1 MYWKGVS
8 AMAFIDDNGKIS
20 FVNQMDNFT
29 QKTPGTEDIT
39 SVPGNDTQTKTS
51 GFNPDHA
58 VIFSESNIAIRD
70 NQGYQIESTVS
81 SELKTTSAITAL
93 SKKSNTGIVP
103 AGKEHYS
110 SDRQTTIDDIFTSTS
125 DEDVLGQFTDRKES
139 GKKGFKDKKKAFLSK
154 TDLLFGLAKP
164 EKNEATASD
173 VDDKA
178 ITILTYQARKHE
190 DKAAYLK
197 SELSATKKASKATN
211 RSDSVSSKKSSP
223 FMESGYEFTDK
234 SKQFTSPFADRFRLL
249 GKDAL
254 GNDLF
259 LPNRQ
264 ENSQVTAL
272 LVQKKFGESDKA
284 EEADKKIE
292 ADSEGKFGLT
302 TIREDEN
309 KNSKAISSYFAKD
322 SEQKQG
328 TDSRQKFTTNEE
340 RYSKANDQRKTK
352 KKEYSKE
359 TKKAARIA
367 AVSNFLRAKKNI
379 QNQLGNMSGEVT
391 GDLIKDGAGFLQII
405 TQSLMEAFKTKI
417 KAAVISAAASFF
429 GFVASLVSAIAPL
442 LVIVITVIIIT
453 TSFFSIFTD
462 GVDVPPGDGYTYAS
476 LSDEEI
482 AEIIDN
488 LYLLYPDMGYEQE
501 MLLEYALSKVG
512 CEYNQNYHWSLT
524 EDIFDCSSLA
534 YRSYLEIGVN
544 ISNQGIY
551 SAAEECRMVVD
562 GMHLVSGELMPGD
575 LIFYGGSDNDRY
587 MGVYHVAIYVGDG
600 KMVEARG
607 TSWGVVY
614 CDVRTANTVA
624 YGRYI

>member
-1 MYWKGVS
+1 MK
-8 AMAFIDDNGKIS
+8 FIDDTGKIS

-29 QKTPGTEDIT
+29 QKSPGTESAS
-39 SVPGNDTQTKTS
+39 SVPGDGVQTKKPAFHQEQTVAS
-51 GFNPDHA
+51 KVNN
-58 VIFSESNIAIRD
+58 SEIKD
-70 NQGYQIESTVS
+70 NQGYQIETSVTT
-81 SELKTTSAITAL
+81 ELKTASIVTTL
-93 SKKSNTGIVP
+93 SKKSDTEIVLP
-103 AGKEHYS
+103 MESKHSA
-110 SDRQTTIDDIFTSTS
+110 SDRQASIDDMFATTT
-125 DEDVLGQFTDRKES
+125 DEDILAQFIKDSKHS
-139 GKKGFKDKKKAFLSK
+139 GGKGFKDKKKAFLSK
-154 TDLLFGLAKP
+154 TDLLFGLAKS
-164 EKNEATASD
+164 EKNEAAASD
-173 VDDKA
+173 VDDKV
-178 ITILTYQARKHE
+178 ITILTYKARKHE

-197 SELSATKKASKATN
+197 SELSAAKKTAKG
-211 RSDSVSSKKSSP
+211 SSGNSENVTQKKQSP

-234 SKQFTSPFADRFRLL
+234 GRHFTSPFADRFRLL

-259 LPNRQ
+259 LPNGK
-264 ENSQVTAL
+264 EASQVTAL
-272 LVQKKFGESDKA
+272 IVQKKFGGSDK
-284 EEADKKIE
+284 EEVDIKTDLEK
-292 ADSEGKFGLT
+292 DSKFGIT

-309 KNSKAISSYFAKD
+309 KSSKSVNSYFSKD
-322 SEQKQG
+322 
-328 TDSRQKFTTNEE
+328 TDSKKTSDSQQKFTTNEE
-340 RYSKANDQRKTK
+340 RYNKANDQRKTT
-352 KKEYSKE
+352 KKEHSKE
-359 TKKAARIA
+359 TKKAARIT
-367 AVSNFLRAKKNI
+367 AVSNFLRAKKI
-379 QNQLGNMSGEVT
+379 TQNQLGNMSGEVT
-391 GDLIKDGAGFLQII
+391 GDLVKDGAGFLQVI

-417 KAAVISAAASFF
+417 KAAIISALASFL
-429 GFVASLVSAIAPL
+429 GFLGSIISAIAPFII
-442 LVIVITVIIIT
+442 IVITVIIIT

-482 AEIIDN
+482 DEIIEN
-488 LYLLYPDMGYEQE
+488 LYLLYPDLSYEQE
-501 MLLEYALSKVG
+501 VLLEYSLSKVG

-534 YRSYLEIGVN
+534 YRSYLEVGID

-562 GMHLVSGELMPGD
+562 GMHLVSDELMPGD

-614 CDVRTANTVA
+614 CDVRTTNAVA

>member
-1 MYWKGVS
+1 MT
-8 AMAFIDDNGKIS
+8 FIDDAGKIS

-29 QKTPGTEDIT
+29 QKSPGTESAS
-39 SVPGNDTQTKTS
+39 SVPADGVQTKKPAFHQEHTVAS
-51 GFNPDHA
+51 SVNN
-58 VIFSESNIAIRD
+58 SEIKD
-70 NQGYQIESTVS
+70 NQGYQIETSVTT
-81 SELKTTSAITAL
+81 ELKTASIVTTL
-93 SKKSNTGIVP
+93 SKKSDTEIVLP
-103 AGKEHYS
+103 MESKRS
-110 SDRQTTIDDIFTSTS
+110 DSDRQASFDDMFATTT
-125 DEDVLGQFTDRKES
+125 DEDILAQFKES
-139 GKKGFKDKKKAFLSK
+139 KHSGGKGFKDKKKAFLSK
-154 TDLLFGLAKP
+154 TDLLFGLAKS
-164 EKNEATASD
+164 EKNEAAASD
-173 VDDKA
+173 VDDKV
-178 ITILTYQARKHE
+178 ITILTYKARKHE

-197 SELSATKKASKATN
+197 SELSAAKKTTKG
-211 RSDSVSSKKSSP
+211 SSGNSENVTQKKQSP

-234 SKQFTSPFADRFRLL
+234 GKHFTSPFADRFRLL

-259 LPNRQ
+259 LPNSK
-264 ENSQVTAL
+264 EASQVTAL
-272 LVQKKFGESDKA
+272 IVQKKFGGSDK
-284 EEADKKIE
+284 EEVEIKT
-292 ADSEGKFGLT
+292 DSEKDSKFGIT

-309 KNSKAISSYFAKD
+309 KSSKSVDSYFAKD
-322 SEQKQG
+322 
-328 TDSRQKFTTNEE
+328 TDSKKTSDSQQKFTTNEE
-340 RYSKANDQRKTK
+340 RYNKANDQRKTT
-352 KKEYSKE
+352 KKEHSKE
-359 TKKAARIA
+359 TKKAARIT
-367 AVSNFLRAKKNI
+367 AVSNFLRAKKI
-379 QNQLGNMSGEVT
+379 TQNQLGNMSGEVT
-391 GDLIKDGAGFLQII
+391 GDLVKDGAGFLQVI

-417 KAAVISAAASFF
+417 KAAIISALASFL
-429 GFVASLVSAIAPL
+429 GFLGSIISAIAPFII
-442 LVIVITVIIIT
+442 IVITVIIIT

-482 AEIIDN
+482 DEIIEN
-488 LYLLYPDMGYEQE
+488 LYLLYPDLSYEQE
-501 MLLEYALSKVG
+501 VLLEYSLSKVG

-534 YRSYLEIGVN
+534 YRSYLEVGID

-562 GMHLVSGELMPGD
+562 GMHLVSDELMPGD

-614 CDVRTANTVA
+614 CDVRTTNAVA

>member
-1 MYWKGVS
+1 
-8 AMAFIDDNGKIS
+8 MARS
-20 FVNQMDNFT
+20 
-29 QKTPGTEDIT
+29 
-39 SVPGNDTQTKTS
+39 
-51 GFNPDHA
+51 
-58 VIFSESNIAIRD
+58 
-70 NQGYQIESTVS
+70 
-81 SELKTTSAITAL
+81 
-93 SKKSNTGIVP
+93 
-103 AGKEHYS
+103 
-110 SDRQTTIDDIFTSTS
+110 
-125 DEDVLGQFTDRKES
+125 
-139 GKKGFKDKKKAFLSK
+139 
-154 TDLLFGLAKP
+154 
-164 EKNEATASD
+164 EKNESAASD

-178 ITILTYQARKHE
+178 ITILTYQARKHD
-190 DKAAYLK
+190 DKAAYIK
-197 SELSATKKASKATN
+197 SELSAVRKTSKGIN
-211 RSDSVSSKKSSP
+211 SSDSVSSKKSSP
-223 FMESGYEFTDK
+223 FMKSGYEFTDK

-264 ENSQVTAL
+264 KTSQVTAL
-272 LVQKKFGESDKA
+272 IVQKKFGESDK
-284 EEADKKIE
+284 EDTERKTDTE
-292 ADSEGKFGLT
+292 REGKFGVT

-309 KNSKAISSYFAKD
+309 KNSKSVNSYFAKG
-322 SEQKQG
+322 SEQKQSS
-328 TDSRQKFTTNEE
+328 DSQQKFTTNEE
-340 RYSKANDQRKTK
+340 RYSKANEQRKTS

-359 TKKAARIA
+359 TKKAARIT
-367 AVSNFLRAKKNI
+367 AVSNFLRAKKI
-379 QNQLGNMSGEVT
+379 TQNQLGNMSGEVT
-391 GDLIKDGAGFLQII
+391 GDLVKDGAGFLQVI

-429 GFVASLVSAIAPL
+429 GFVASLISAIVPL

-482 AEIIDN
+482 TEIIEN

-600 KMVEARG
+600 KMIEARG

-614 CDVRTANTVA
+614 CDVRTTNTVA

>member
-1 MYWKGVS
+1 
-8 AMAFIDDNGKIS
+8 MAFIDDKGKIS

-29 QKTPGTEDIT
+29 QKTSGTEGAI
-39 SVPGNDTQTKTS
+39 SVPDNDTQTRKPA
-51 GFNPDHA
+51 FNPEHT
-58 VIFSESNIAIRD
+58 VTFSEGNVAIRD
-70 NQGYQIESTVS
+70 NQGYQIESSVS
-81 SELKTTSAITAL
+81 TELKTASAITAL
-93 SKKSNTGIVP
+93 SKKSDMGIVP
-103 AGKEHYS
+103 AGNERFS
-110 SDRQTTIDDIFTSTS
+110 SEKQATVDDMFTSTS
-125 DEDVLGQFTDRKES
+125 DEDILGQFKDSKES

-154 TDLLFGLAKP
+154 TDLLFGLARS
-164 EKNEATASD
+164 EKNESAASD

-190 DKAAYLK
+190 DKAAYIK
-197 SELSATKKASKATN
+197 SELSAVRKTSKGTN
-211 RSDSVSSKKSSP
+211 SSDNTSSKKSSP
-223 FMESGYEFTDK
+223 FMESEYGFTDK

-254 GNDLF
+254 GNELF

-264 ENSQVTAL
+264 ETSQVTAL
-272 LVQKKFGESDKA
+272 IVQKKFGESEKEDT
-284 EEADKKIE
+284 DKK
-292 ADSEGKFGLT
+292 ADVEREGKFGVT
-302 TIREDEN
+302 TIRDDEN
-309 KNSKAISSYFAKD
+309 KNSKSVNSYFAKE
-322 SEQKQG
+322 SEQKK
-328 TDSRQKFTTNEE
+328 TSDSQQKFTTNEE
-340 RYSKANDQRKTK
+340 RYSKANEQRNTS

-359 TKKAARIA
+359 TKKAARLA
-367 AVSNFLRAKKNI
+367 AVSNFLRAKKI
-379 QNQLGNMSGEVT
+379 TQNQLGNMSGEVT
-391 GDLIKDGAGFLQII
+391 GDLVKDGAGFLQVI

-429 GFVASLVSAIAPL
+429 GFVASLISAIAPL

-482 AEIIDN
+482 AEIIEN
-488 LYLLYPDMGYEQE
+488 LYLLYPDMDYEQE

-614 CDVRTANTVA
+614 CDVRTTNTVA

>member
-1 MYWKGVS
+1 
-8 AMAFIDDNGKIS
+8 MAFVDDKGKIS

-29 QKTPGTEDIT
+29 EKSSGIEGIT
-39 SVPGNDTQTKTS
+39 SVSDNDTQTKKPV
-51 GFNPDHA
+51 FNPEHT
-58 VIFSESNIAIRD
+58 VTFSESNVAIRD
-70 NQGYQIESTVS
+70 NQGYQIESSVS
-81 SELKTTSAITAL
+81 TELKTTSAITAL
-93 SKKSNTGIVP
+93 SKKSDTGIVP
-103 AGKEHYS
+103 AGSEHFS
-110 SDRQTTIDDIFTSTS
+110 SDKQGTVDDMFTSTS
-125 DEDVLGQFTDRKES
+125 DEDILGQFKDSKES

-154 TDLLFGLAKP
+154 TDLLFGLARS
-164 EKNEATASD
+164 EKNESAASD

-178 ITILTYQARKHE
+178 ITILTYQARKHD
-190 DKAAYLK
+190 DKAAYIK
-197 SELSATKKASKATN
+197 SELSAVRKTSKGIN
-211 RSDSVSSKKSSP
+211 SSDSVSSKKSSP
-223 FMESGYEFTDK
+223 FMKSGYEFTDK

-264 ENSQVTAL
+264 KTSQVTAL
-272 LVQKKFGESDKA
+272 IVQKKFGESDK
-284 EEADKKIE
+284 EDTERKTDTE
-292 ADSEGKFGLT
+292 REGKFGVT

-309 KNSKAISSYFAKD
+309 KNSKSVNSYFAKG
-322 SEQKQG
+322 SEQKQSS
-328 TDSRQKFTTNEE
+328 DSQQKFTTNEE
-340 RYSKANDQRKTK
+340 RYSKANEQRKTS

-359 TKKAARIA
+359 TKKAARIT
-367 AVSNFLRAKKNI
+367 AVSNFLRAKKI
-379 QNQLGNMSGEVT
+379 TQNQLGNMSGEVT
-391 GDLIKDGAGFLQII
+391 GDLVKDGAGFLQVI

-429 GFVASLVSAIAPL
+429 GFVASLISAIAPL

-482 AEIIDN
+482 AEIIEN

-551 SAAEECRMVVD
+551 SAAEECRMIVD

-614 CDVRTANTVA
+614 CDVRTTNTVA